1 MTPARSSSTDR
12 ALRDAIEQHLDAHGR
27 GVLPIVHAGHP
38 VLRVPAV
45 RYDGQLGDLLPA
57 LLESMRLTMLDAP
70 GVGLA
75 APQVG
80 IGLALAVIQD
90 PGVGD
95 TDLAD
100 VRERTP
106 VEHRVLVTPD
116 YVGDGAERRAFYEG
130 CLSVPGYQAVVSRH
144 RRVRLTCTDETGRSI
159 DEVLTGWPARI
170 VQHET
175 DHLRGELYVDHAQ
188 NRSLATNENLA
199 RYWSDT
205 PDPARAAQMM
215 SFPLD

>member
-1 MTPARSSSTDR
+1 MTTDS
-12 ALRDAIEQHLDAHGR
+12 ALRDAIEQHLDTHSR
-27 GVLPIVHAGHP
+27 GVLPLVEAGHP
-38 VLRVPAV
+38 VLRLPAA
-45 RYDGQLGDLLPA
+45 RYDDQLGALLPA

-75 APQVG
+75 APQIG
-80 IGLALAVIQD
+80 ISLALAVIQD

-106 VEHRVLVTPD
+106 LDYRVLVNPD
-116 YVGDGAERRAFYEG
+116 YAGVGPDRRSFYEG
-130 CLSVPGYQAVVSRH
+130 CLSVPGYQAVVARH
-144 RRVRLTCTDETGRSI
+144 RSVRLTCTDENGVAV

-175 DHLRGELYVDHAQ
+175 DHLRGELYLDHAQ
-188 NRSLATNENLA
+188 TRSLATNENLA

-205 PDPARAAQMM
+205 PDPSRAAQMM